1 MKTESESQSTLNTE
15 TMCRLCLCQSGDENS
30 VEIFFTNDLSLT
42 VRIMAC
48 AGLEVCWLFIIL
60 DDQHDLNVKKKN
72 SNNFNINLGD
82 TTRPTTQADMPRMSF
97 NTGEIILISE
107 QMQELRFKVATSY
120 SFD

>member
-60 DDQHDLNVKKKN
+60 DDQHDLNVLIIIVMKKK
-72 SNNFNINLGD
+72 
-82 TTRPTTQADMPRMSF
+82 TQ
-97 NTGEIILISE
+97 TIWILI
-107 QMQELRFKVATSY
+107 
-120 SFD
+120 